1 MAYQLRQYNNRWF
14 LLCNPVGNEQYPFN
28 PDTIYNYALDRMDGT
43 VEYIDEMQYIDTP
56 VDIDARFNEIIGV
69 TYKKDVPMQD
79 IYFAVKPQSV
89 NYVLIIE
96 RIKTYGLL
104 VWRSQALKYA
114 VVCIVGVLIVGF
126 LDENS
131 VWSHMK
137 NRQRIDELT
146 EEKARYNAA
155 FQRDQAQIR
164 DLERNPKAME
174 RIARERYFMKADDED
189 IFVLREEEPSSIQTE
204 ENEKTE

>member
-1 MAYQLRQYNNRWF
+1 MK
-14 LLCNPVGNEQYPFN
+14 V
-28 PDTIYNYALDRMDGT
+28 I
-43 VEYIDEMQYIDTP
+43 
-56 VDIDARFNEIIGV
+56 EI
-69 TYKKDVPMQD
+69 
-79 IYFAVKPQSV
+79 
-89 NYVLIIE
+89 
-96 RIKTYGLL
+96 IKTYGLL